1 MIYWVFLVLA
11 IVTEVIGTLSMKQA
25 SVSGDFTGMVV
36 MYTMITTS
44 YILLAVAVKKVA
56 LGVAYALW
64 EGIGIL
70 FITTFSV
77 MWFNE
82 SLSLMKISGLVL
94 LIAGIA
100 LIKMGEKK
108 SQGQASNNATKS
120 NASQNN
126 PLRALNNISNKQ
138 IREA

>member
-11 IVTEVIGTLSMKQA
+11 IMTEVIGTLSMKQA
-25 SVSGDFTGMVV
+25 NVSGDVTGMIV

-44 YILLAVAVKKVA
+44 YILLALAVKKVA

-70 FITTFSV
+70 VITTFSV
-77 MWFNE
+77 VWFNE
-82 SLSLMKISGLVL
+82 SLSLMKIGGLTL

-100 LIKMGEKK
+100 LIKMGVKK
-108 SQGQASNNATKS
+108 NQSNASNNTS
-120 NASQNN
+120 RNHPS
-126 PLRALNNISNKQ
+126 RALSGTLSKQ
-138 IREA
+138 IKEA

>member
-25 SVSGDFTGMVV
+25 SVSGDFTGMIV

-70 FITTFSV
+70 VITTFSV
-77 MWFNE
+77 IWFNE
-82 SLSLMKISGLVL
+82 SLSLMKIGGLAL

-108 SQGQASNNATKS
+108 SQGQASNTTTK
-120 NASQNN
+120 NHAVKNN
-126 PLRALNNISNKQ
+126 SSRALNPVSNKQ